1 MCCTEAPNAVKCV
14 KRCWCFG
21 GDQIYCQR
29 RLSHNTIKQ
38 GWVTVGDTVWLAISV
53 YVQEDTTHDEDEKV
67 VSLVS
72 CTPVL

>member
-1 MCCTEAPNAVKCV
+1 MCCTETSSAVKCV
-14 KRCWCFG
+14 ERCWCFG

-29 RLSHNTIKQ
+29 RHESQYDKT
-38 GWVTVGDTVWLAISV
+38 VVGDSRGHCVAISV
-53 YVQEDTTHDEDEKV
+53 YVQAYTPHDEDENM